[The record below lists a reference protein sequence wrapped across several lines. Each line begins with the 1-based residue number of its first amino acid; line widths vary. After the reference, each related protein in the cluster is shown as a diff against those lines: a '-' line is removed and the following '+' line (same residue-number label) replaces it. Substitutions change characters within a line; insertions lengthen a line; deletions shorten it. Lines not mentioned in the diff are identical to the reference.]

1 MYITQINSRDILYS
15 QLQEKRNRYVWSY
28 FKLNTPQNFL
38 VEENKSISLVLL
50 DKVNILGSAML
61 TPKNSDIV
69 RIRIVFIIPT
79 YQKKGLGR
87 RLMYAAEKTA
97 KQMLFKE
104 VSLIS
109 PEENFSFYL
118 KMGYTIDGDW
128 WYDKKTK
135 LKTIQ
140 LKKCLI

>member
-79 YQKKGLGR
+79 YQKKDLDAG
-87 RLMYAAEKTA
+87 
-97 KQMLFKE
+97 
-104 VSLIS
+104 
-109 PEENFSFYL
+109 
-118 KMGYTIDGDW
+118 
-128 WYDKKTK
+128 
-135 LKTIQ
+135 
-140 LKKCLI
+140 